1 MSTHHPQEFKL
12 LILDNGAFHKTKRLE
27 IPPNIGLLFLPPY
40 SPELNPAEMIWR
52 YIKDRLA
59 NKIYEG
65 LERLSN
71 KLLDI
76 IRNLSPEIVLS
87 IIGWNIYK
95 DYAI

>member
-1 MSTHHPQEFKL
+1 
-12 LILDNGAFHKTKRLE
+12 
-27 IPPNIGLLFLPPY
+27 
-40 SPELNPAEMIWR
+40 MIWR

-65 LERLSN
+65 LERLSD

-87 IIGWNIYK
+87 ITGWDIYK
-95 DYAI
+95 NYAI